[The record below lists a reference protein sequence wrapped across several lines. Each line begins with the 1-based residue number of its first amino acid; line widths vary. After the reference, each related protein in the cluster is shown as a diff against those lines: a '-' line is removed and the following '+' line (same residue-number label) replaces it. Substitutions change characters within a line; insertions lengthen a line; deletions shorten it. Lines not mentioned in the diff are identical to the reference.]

1 MKPPTIEVIIPTL
14 DMGHLIHDAISSVH
28 AQDYADTCITV
39 VDNGSTDGTVPELRA
54 AGIRTLVEST
64 RGSGA
69 ARMRGV
75 YGTKGPL
82 VFFLDADDVL
92 VDGALTK
99 LASAITQRS
108 SHPHLA
114 YGLIAN
120 ARLGPDAAASSAE
133 PPRLAPLASN
143 CLIRREAFDEFGPMG
158 DDVYAWSHWVVT
170 ARAAGLV
177 TSSVDQLIAIRRIH
191 GDNVSLREGMS
202 AALLRLAREHHSAK
216 KQI

>member
-1 MKPPTIEVIIPTL
+1 MRALTIEVIIPTL

-28 AQDYADTCITV
+28 AQDYPDTCITV

-75 YGTKGPL
+75 YSTKGPL

-92 VDGALTK
+92 ADGALTK
-99 LASAITQRS
+99 LASVITQGPS
-108 SHPHLA
+108 QLA

-120 ARLGPDAAASSAE
+120 AHMGPGTAVHSTE

-143 CLIRREAFDEFGPMG
+143 CLLRREAFDEFGPMG
-158 DDVYAWSHWVVT
+158 DDVYAWSHWVVA
-170 ARAAGLV
+170 ARASGLV
-177 TSSVDQLIAIRRIH
+177 TSSVNQLIAIRRIH
-191 GDNVSLREGMS
+191 GDNVSLREGTS
-202 AALLRLAREHHSAK
+202 AALLSLARAHHNAK
-216 KQI
+216 NRI